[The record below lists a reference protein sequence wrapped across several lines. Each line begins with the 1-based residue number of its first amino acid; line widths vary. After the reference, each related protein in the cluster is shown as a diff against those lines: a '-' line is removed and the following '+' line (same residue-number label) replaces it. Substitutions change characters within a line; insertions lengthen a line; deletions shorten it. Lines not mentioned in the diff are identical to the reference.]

1 MKTDLLTRVRL
12 ERAGSLLIDAA
23 KDLPTDQPTPNGL
36 SDFLDLSPRDL
47 ERYSIAEGIN
57 SFCDVV
63 MSQTNS
69 VQVGGLVGECH
80 RELAKRRK
88 EPPAANRL
96 LVPRDVLMER
106 DLTVATPSDGGYL
119 VGTSLGSFIDLRR
132 AVSVLSRLGAG
143 LFSGFRDSFAYPR
156 VSAGTTVEWLAT
168 ESAQSTA
175 SDPTFQ
181 QVGTSPK
188 TCSASTNISRQLLL
202 QGHAADLIVKT
213 VLARD
218 QASAIDAAGL
228 NGLGSS
234 GEPRGIMNTSG
245 IGTFISGAS
254 VNYDKLLDAE
264 RDVADAN
271 GVVNPGSL
279 GFVAH
284 PGVAE
289 MMKART
295 RFTNADQRLWD
306 GSLHNGM
313 VEGARAVATN
323 NMPSASAL
331 YGDFSQVAVLE
342 WGGLELT
349 VNPFQ
354 NFQAGIVGVRS
365 FWSVDVAV
373 FTPGAFSKGASIS

>member
-1 MKTDLLTRVRL
+1 MKPDLLTRARL

-23 KDLPTDQPTPNGL
+23 KDLPTDQPTPSG
-36 SDFLDLSPRDL
+36 SPDFLDLSPRDI
-47 ERYSIAEGIN
+47 ESYSIAEAIHG
-57 SFCDVV
+57 FCDVV
-63 MSQTNS
+63 ASQANS

-80 RELAKRRK
+80 RELVKRRK
-88 EPPAANRL
+88 EPPASNRL
-96 LVPRDVLMER
+96 LVPRDVLIKR
-106 DLTVATPSDGGYL
+106 DLNVSTPGDGGYL

-202 QGHAADLIVKT
+202 QGQAADLIIKT

-218 QASAIDAAGL
+218 QASAIDATGL
-228 NGLGSS
+228 NGSGSS
-234 GEPRGIMNTSG
+234 GEPRGILNTSG

-271 GVVNPGSL
+271 GVVNPECL

-284 PGVAE
+284 PGVAA

-295 RFTNADQRLWD
+295 RFANQEQRLWD
-306 GSLHNGM
+306 GSLHFGT

-323 NMPSASAL
+323 NMPSTSAL
-331 YGDFSQVAVLE
+331 YGDFSRVVILE
-342 WGGLELT
+342 WGGLEIS

-354 NFQAGIVGVRS
+354 DFRKGIVGVRS

-373 FTPGAFSKGASIS
+373 FHPESFSKGTSIS